1 MKGITFLYNSQ
12 TGNSAVSRDQ
22 LTNMDR
28 LSYIEQLP
36 DDWNGYGGRRIDPQV
51 IEKCREI
58 IKGICIQPVVF
69 PTGRRTIQ
77 LQYELKDKSYLEFE
91 IYTDKIVCMQVPQR
105 VYTNAVFETFIEI
118 NINKIN
124 QIVKEFY
131 AAENKL

>member
-1 MKGITFLYNSQ
+1 MKGMTFLYNSQ

-105 VYTNAVFETFIEI
+105 VYTNAVFETFTEI

>member
-1 MKGITFLYNSQ
+1 MKGMTFLYNSQ

-28 LSYIEQLP
+28 LSYIEQFP

>member
-1 MKGITFLYNSQ
+1 M
-12 TGNSAVSRDQ
+12 SRDQ

-28 LSYIEQLP
+28 LFYIEQLP
-36 DDWNGYGGRRIDPQV
+36 DNWNGYGGRRIDPQV

-105 VYTNAVFETFIEI
+105 VYTNAVFETFTEI